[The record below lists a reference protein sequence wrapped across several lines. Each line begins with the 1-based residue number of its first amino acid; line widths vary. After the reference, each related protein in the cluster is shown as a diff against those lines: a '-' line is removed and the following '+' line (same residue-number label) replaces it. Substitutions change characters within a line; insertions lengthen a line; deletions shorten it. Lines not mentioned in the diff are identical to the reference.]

1 MTKPLR
7 LAMPLVTEFLDALRE
22 NQFFSRQQINDSIKA
37 GLDGQPVFWAS
48 EGGLEVGT
56 RFQID
61 PEKAVCVGDMQLGD
75 LHPPVQKEIS
85 S

>member
-7 LAMPLVTEFLDALRE
+7 LAMPLVTEFLDALRD
-22 NQFFSRQQINDSIKA
+22 NHFYSRHQINDSIKA

-75 LHPPVQKEIS
+75 LHPVKKEAPHE
-85 S
+85 